1 MNEELKSSNE
11 VLEASKRDI
20 TELKRAEQVSL
31 DAERS
36 KNEFLAVLGHELRNP
51 IAPIRNAAH
60 VLSQYEALPDQ
71 VRWAVDLI
79 ERQSEQLEHLVN
91 DLLDFARIS
100 GLRVQ
105 LRRIPVVVQDAL
117 EDALLSVAFL
127 MEKCEQEL
135 ETRLPEEPVVVMADP
150 VRLVQVF
157 TNLLRNAVK
166 YTPDGGHIQLSLMQH
181 GQDVV
186 VRVQDDGIGIRPE
199 YLPHLFDF
207 FSRGETEHPNIQDA
221 DGLGVGL
228 ALSKQLMERHGGT
241 LEGQSRGPGLG
252 SVFIAT
258 LPVYSKSELAGSV
271 VEAGVD
277 TGTPTKARARRL
289 LVVDDNPDVADSFR
303 VLLEAMGHRVRTLN
317 GGSEVIAVMR
327 LFRPDV
333 VFLDISMPDMDGFQV
348 AALIRAEKAGPRP
361 LLVALT
367 GYAQGGDRKA
377 ALAASFDRYLLKPLN
392 PEQIETLLE
401 GLEPRQSG

>member
-1 MNEELKSSNE
+1 MNEELKSSKE
-11 VLEASKRDI
+11 ALEASKRDI
-20 TELKRAEQVSL
+20 TEPKRAEQVLL
-31 DAERS
+31 DAEWS

-317 GGSEVIAVMR
+317 GGS
-327 LFRPDV
+327 D
-333 VFLDISMPDMDGFQV
+333 
-348 AALIRAEKAGPRP
+348 AAIPPGCGVP
-361 LLVALT
+361 
-367 GYAQGGDRKA
+367 
-377 ALAASFDRYLLKPLN
+377 
-392 PEQIETLLE
+392 
-401 GLEPRQSG
+401 